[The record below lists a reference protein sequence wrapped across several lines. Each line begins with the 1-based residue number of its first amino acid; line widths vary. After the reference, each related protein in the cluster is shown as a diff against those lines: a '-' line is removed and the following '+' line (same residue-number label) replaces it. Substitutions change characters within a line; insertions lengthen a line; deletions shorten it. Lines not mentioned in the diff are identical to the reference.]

1 MPIGKYKVYI
11 FDVPNLFA
19 FTFIPNIIIFS
30 KAFKEKLSEEEF
42 IAVLYHEM
50 AHLEKG
56 HFIITSISLLLF
68 LAFSYAIYL
77 SNMSSKL
84 IALILFILV
93 AKIIY
98 FIASVIIETQA
109 DFHACENGF
118 KNEIISVLNRFKG
131 KVDFE
136 AELMLSIRLF
146 LIKLLS

>member
-1 MPIGKYKVYI
+1 
-11 FDVPNLFA
+11 
-19 FTFIPNIIIFS
+19 
-30 KAFKEKLSEEEF
+30 
-42 IAVLYHEM
+42 M

-84 IALILFILV
+84 IALILFILI

-131 KVDFE
+131 KVNFE

-146 LIKLLS
+146 LIKLFS